1 MQDHARRASLW
12 PGAAFVGRSNPRG
25 LHAVRWTRMVLTQT
39 NTVWLLVVEPIAY
52 DNMPPLSVL
61 WIPFLLGRA
70 QGLRYLGIIRTD
82 ERIRFRILTWLMMPL
97 AIVMARTWFRWLRW
111 YDIPTCAKTG
121 WAPAGAGPKSP
132 SPAPPRPRRPQ
143 GPIAG
148 PGGLSALGESNVQRG
163 VYDSRTL
170 LRDHLSGGF
179 VRGCCR

>member
-52 DNMPPLSVL
+52 DNLPPLSVL

-97 AIVMARTWFRWLRW
+97 TIVMDRTWFRWLRW

-121 WAPAGAGPKSP
+121 WGTRRSGADVSLAGTTPTPATRPEPPAAPMPEPAHAMADTRIEPGMPTEQHWP
-132 SPAPPRPRRPQ
+132 STI
-143 GPIAG
+143 G
-148 PGGLSALGESNVQRG
+148 SS
-163 VYDSRTL
+163 S
-170 LRDHLSGGF
+170 
-179 VRGCCR
+179 